1 MKSKFTLIYSG
12 LLALSIA
19 FLSVSGGP
27 TGNLTGA
34 VGDNDSGCSGCHG
47 GSYHAT
53 EVALVG
59 APASIAPSQ
68 TYDFKFRISSASNP
82 TAFKGGGFQ
91 LLATYL
97 GQNSMV
103 GNFTAVDPG
112 TKVSNP
118 GNQRLVHNAARAKT
132 GNAVEWDVRWTAPA
146 TLTDPVTFYYA
157 GNAVNLDGG
166 NGSGDVVKLGSTAIA
181 LPVTFAGFSAK
192 ANPEGTELNWQTATE
207 SNNDYFSV
215 ERSTD
220 GRIFFAIG
228 EVSGYGDSDVERDY
242 QFVDKTP
249 VAGRTNYYRLR
260 QVDFDGAESFSP
272 VVNVTVGET
281 IASWTF
287 GPNPAAPGQTV
298 RFSGELPAN
307 LQLLNSRG
315 QSVQQI
321 ATTDSE
327 WTLDAQLPA
336 GVYYLYAPQTGSG
349 QRLLV
354 Q

>member
-1 MKSKFTLIYSG
+1 MVGSFD
-12 LLALSIA
+12 A
-19 FLSVSGGP
+19 SVDNGTVVQSS
-27 TGNLTGA
+27 NQRLTHNA
-34 VGDNDSGCSGCHG
+34 R
-47 GSYHAT
+47 
-53 EVALVG
+53 
-59 APASIAPSQ
+59 
-68 TYDFKFRISSASNP
+68 KFRIS
-82 TAFKGGGFQ
+82 GE
-91 LLATYL
+91 
-97 GQNSMV
+97 
-103 GNFTAVDPG
+103 DE
-112 TKVSNP
+112 VSWN
-118 GNQRLVHNAARAKT
+118 
-132 GNAVEWDVRWTAPA
+132 VRWTAPA
-146 TLTDPVTFYYA
+146 TAVAEDVQFFYA
-157 GNAVNLDGG
+157 GNAVN
-166 NGSGDVVKLGSTAIA
+166 NANFSSGDRPVSGISGAIA

-192 ANPEGTELNWQTATE
+192 ASPEGTELNWQTATE

-272 VVNVTVGET
+272 VVNVTVT
-281 IASWTF
+281 DAATSWTF

-298 RFSGELPAN
+298 RFRGELPAN